1 MDGKTLQ
8 ELKRVNIKEVNPEEL
23 VDISEIEIDMKQSV
37 QKRVKEYVE
46 QVHNPYLVRVGEYV
60 VKIGY
65 SDCKETLNDRMK
77 QYISKIAE
85 TKYVETEKALTRQE
99 DMLKKL
105 FYNGVQSGV
114 KLERLKETMQI
125 TTLDRDTLLAFVDRI
140 EVYEEKKVSVQFCCQ
155 EEMEKMLVLSEFLS
169 SQSEIVK
176 EVV

>member
-8 ELKRVNIKEVNPEEL
+8 ELKRVNIKEVNPDEV
-23 VDISEIEIDMKQSV
+23 VDISEIEIDTKQSV

-85 TKYVETEKALTRQE
+85 TKY
-99 DMLKKL
+99 
-105 FYNGVQSGV
+105 
-114 KLERLKETMQI
+114 
-125 TTLDRDTLLAFVDRI
+125 
-140 EVYEEKKVSVQFCCQ
+140 
-155 EEMEKMLVLSEFLS
+155 
-169 SQSEIVK
+169 
-176 EVV
+176 

>member
-1 MDGKTLQ
+1 LDGKTLQ
-8 ELKRVNIKEVNPEEL
+8 ELKRVNIKEVNPDEV

-85 TKYVETEKALTRQE
+85 TKY
-99 DMLKKL
+99 
-105 FYNGVQSGV
+105 
-114 KLERLKETMQI
+114 
-125 TTLDRDTLLAFVDRI
+125 
-140 EVYEEKKVSVQFCCQ
+140 
-155 EEMEKMLVLSEFLS
+155 
-169 SQSEIVK
+169 
-176 EVV
+176 

>member
-8 ELKRVNIKEVNPEEL
+8 ELKRVNIKEVNPDEL

-65 SDCKETLNDRMK
+65 SECKETLNDRMK

-85 TKYVETEKALTRQE
+85 TKY
-99 DMLKKL
+99 
-105 FYNGVQSGV
+105 
-114 KLERLKETMQI
+114 
-125 TTLDRDTLLAFVDRI
+125 
-140 EVYEEKKVSVQFCCQ
+140 
-155 EEMEKMLVLSEFLS
+155 
-169 SQSEIVK
+169 
-176 EVV
+176 

>member
-1 MDGKTLQ
+1 MLLDGKTLQ
-8 ELKRVNIKEVNPEEL
+8 ELKCVNIKEVNPEEL

-85 TKYVETEKALTRQE
+85 TKY
-99 DMLKKL
+99 
-105 FYNGVQSGV
+105 
-114 KLERLKETMQI
+114 
-125 TTLDRDTLLAFVDRI
+125 
-140 EVYEEKKVSVQFCCQ
+140 
-155 EEMEKMLVLSEFLS
+155 
-169 SQSEIVK
+169 
-176 EVV
+176 

>member
-1 MDGKTLQ
+1 MLLDGKTLQ

-23 VDISEIEIDMKQSV
+23 VDIGEIEIDMKQSV

-85 TKYVETEKALTRQE
+85 TKY
-99 DMLKKL
+99 
-105 FYNGVQSGV
+105 
-114 KLERLKETMQI
+114 
-125 TTLDRDTLLAFVDRI
+125 
-140 EVYEEKKVSVQFCCQ
+140 
-155 EEMEKMLVLSEFLS
+155 
-169 SQSEIVK
+169 
-176 EVV
+176 